1 MTEKIMIG
9 VSSCLLGK
17 PVRYDGG
24 HKHNR
29 YITDILGNYFEFTP
43 VCPEVECGLPVPR
56 ETMRLLGNPENPRL
70 ITSKTGI
77 DHTDQMLSFCEAKV
91 KELRTKKLCG
101 FIFKKN
107 SPSSGLYRVKVYGNK
122 GQAQKTGRGL
132 FAAAF
137 VKSFPLLPV
146 EEEGRLQDAPIREN
160 FIEKVFCY
168 HRWMQF
174 TAAAPNYRKLIN
186 YHAHHKLQLMAHSPK
201 QLSMMGKLA
210 ANGKAIEPGMLME
223 NYQIQL
229 MVALSLK
236 ATVKK
241 NVNVLFHI
249 IGYFKK
255 LNSPDEQAELI
266 ELIENYARHLVPL
279 IVPLTLIN
287 HFVRKYNI
295 PYLAGQTYLE
305 PHPAELMLRH
315 HV

>member
-101 FIFKKN
+101 FIFKKD

>member
-1 MTEKIMIG
+1 MTEKIKIG
-9 VSSCLLGK
+9 VSSCLLGN

-29 YITDILGNYFEFTP
+29 YITDILGQHFAFTP

-56 ETMRLLGNPENPRL
+56 ETMRLVGNSDRLRL

-77 DHTDQMLSFCEAKV
+77 DHTDKMHSFCETKV
-91 KELRTKKLCG
+91 EELRIKGLCG
-101 FIFKKN
+101 FLFKKD

-122 GQAQKTGRGL
+122 GQAQKNGRGL

-137 VKSFPLLPV
+137 VKAFPLLPV
-146 EEEGRLQDAPIREN
+146 EEEGRLLDAPIREN

-168 HRWMQF
+168 HRWIVF
-174 TAAAPNYRKLIN
+174 TATAPDYKKLIDF
-186 YHAHHKLQLMAHSPK
+186 HTRHKLQLMAHSPK
-201 QLSMMGKLA
+201 HLSLMGKLV
-210 ANGKAIEPGMLME
+210 ANGKAIEPGKLFDSYLTHLME
-223 NYQIQL
+223 
-229 MVALSLK
+229 ALSLK

-255 LNSPDEQAELI
+255 LNSSDEQAELI
-266 ELIENYARHLVPL
+266 ELIESYAGHLAPL
-279 IVPLTLIN
+279 IVPLTLIS
-287 HFVRKYNI
+287 HYVRKYDLL
-295 PYLAGQTYLE
+295 YLAGQTYLE
-305 PHPAELMLRH
+305 PHPAELMLRN